1 MTAAAAAVGSVIVPV
16 VAFVTV
22 ILTVAV
28 SGLAG

>member
-16 VAFVTV
+16 VALVTV
-22 ILTVAV
+22 ILAVAV